1 MGGKLADTENAAR
14 YVGGSKFDA
23 KTARLLV
30 TAFDRERKDA
40 DGLSFNRTGILSS
53 VQADDD
59 NQIRAIIAS
68 RIIVGKNAVF
78 AEMNVGDVSRQLE
91 HFGGE
96 FQFEADPL
104 EPEGTKMAN
113 PVHALLIGLPF
124 VGETIDSLK
133 SEVANDL
140 LTQVVRRIFWANSTK
155 AGDPVTFGGN
165 CTHTLIE

>member
-1 MGGKLADTENAAR
+1 MSEKLADTENAAR
-14 YVGGSKFDA
+14 YVGGSKFDTE
-23 KTARLLV
+23 TARLLV
-30 TAFDRERKDA
+30 AAFDRERKDE

-59 NQIRAIIAS
+59 NQIRAIMAS

-78 AEMNVGDVSRQLE
+78 AEMNVGDVCRQLA

-96 FQFEADPL
+96 FRFEAEPL
-104 EPEGTKMAN
+104 EAEGTKLAN

-133 SEVANDL
+133 SEVASDL
-140 LTQVVRRIFWANSTK
+140 LTQAVMRLFWARSAK
-155 AGDPVTFGGN
+155 AGDPVTPSG
-165 CTHTLIE
+165 